1 MSVIYL
7 VGGAAA
13 TGKSSLVKAL
23 AESTGA
29 ATARPS
35 DCFLHLA
42 AVRGVP
48 ASQAFSDIPAED
60 AEDRFLA
67 LCVEHERVVS
77 DIHYAIQPVRDS
89 ALAAGA
95 PAIST
100 SNDAYSPSLSDRML
114 SGLDAH
120 QLILVLL
127 VAPSAVLLSRA
138 SARDGEERR
147 ANSLADVRRELAAER
162 REFESAC
169 ARSRR
174 SGVILDTSQMSTA
187 AGVRRLI
194 ETR

>member
-29 ATARPS
+29 GTVRPS
-35 DCFLHLA
+35 DCFLYLA

-67 LCVEHERVVS
+67 LCVAHERVVS
-77 DIHYAIQPVRDS
+77 DIHYAIQPARDS
-89 ALAAGA
+89 ALAAGV

-100 SNDAYSPSLSDRML
+100 SNAAYYPSLSNRML
-114 SGLDAH
+114 RGLDAH
-120 QLILVLL
+120 HVVLVLL
-127 VAPSAVLLSRA
+127 VAPAALLLSRA
-138 SARDGEERR
+138 GARDGEVRR
-147 ANSLADVRRELAAER
+147 ANSLADVHRELAAER

-169 ARSRR
+169 ARSQR
-174 SGVILDTSQMSTA
+174 SGVILDTSQMSTT